1 MMSRQQNF
9 MVPVFVLCSI
19 LIHQRIGA
27 QDPGVVRLDLD
38 TAIRRALAENPEL
51 QAKRA
56 ALGRFEARL
65 VDAELLFQT
74 NPTLALYPAYRNRRF
89 SAPTGRNVAD
99 MEVKILQEFEIGGQ
113 PGHRRTAAQKDVS
126 RAALD
131 VQAAERALEAEVSGA
146 FNSLLAAQ
154 QKIAIQRELLSAYQ
168 TLLESGLRRFE
179 RKDISTID
187 LDTLR
192 LDRDRSKTD
201 VSDTENAR
209 VLAENRLRLLLG
221 ARGTERIIALGNLL
235 NWKTQANGG
244 GTPTLAEL
252 QSCALQNR
260 PEVRSAMQAIEM
272 REAERELAL
281 AERVPNLSAG
291 PFYRLDDQDQVIGA
305 ELIIPLPVF
314 NRNEADITRARTNLN
329 VAKLDLRARELSIET
344 GVRRAYEQLQIA
356 KMRLA
361 EHSGSSDEE
370 LDRSTALIQKAYHA
384 GELSIFDLSIALERI
399 FEKRVRMLQDALRYR
414 QAKVQLAAQLGGPC
428 GESTTSYINNVPSPP
443 EGGRQDESGNQS

>member
-1 MMSRQQNF
+1 MMLQRRNF
-9 MVPVFVLCSI
+9 VVLVFVLCPL
-19 LIHQRIGA
+19 LIHQKVGA

-38 TAIRRALAENPEL
+38 SAIRQALAENPEL
-51 QAKRA
+51 HAKRS
-56 ALGRFEARL
+56 ALGRSEARL
-65 VDAELLFQT
+65 VEAELLFQT

-89 SAPTGRNVAD
+89 PAPTGRNVAD

-113 PGHRRTAAQKDVS
+113 PGYRRTAAQKDVS
-126 RAALD
+126 RSALD
-131 VQAAERALEAEVSGA
+131 VQAAERALEAEVSSA
-146 FNSLLAAQ
+146 FNSLLAVQ

-179 RKDISTID
+179 RRDISTIE

-209 VLAENRLRLLLG
+209 ILSENRLRLLLG
-221 ARGTERIIALGNLL
+221 LGSTARIVALGNLL
-235 NWKTQANGG
+235 DWRARADGAE
-244 GTPTLAEL
+244 TPTLAEL

-260 PEVRSAMQAIEM
+260 PEVRSARRAIEM
-272 REAERELAL
+272 REAERALAL

-314 NRNEADITRARTNLN
+314 NRNEADITRASTNLN
-329 VAKLDLRARELSIET
+329 VAKLDLRASELSVET
-344 GVRRAYEQLQIA
+344 GVRRAYEQLQVA

-361 EHSGSSDEE
+361 EYSGSSDEE

-399 FEKRVRMLQDALRYR
+399 FEKRVRMLNDALRYH

-428 GESTTSYINNVPSPP
+428 K
-443 EGGRQDESGNQS
+443 